1 GKPEMTEPNL
11 RTDNARIPIET
22 LRPPLKP
29 GASFKGFEVLE
40 VLGQGGMGVVYK
52 ARQQSLNRLVALKL
66 LNSQLAT
73 SEEFAARFERE
84 AKVLASLNH
93 PNVVQVFDFG
103 KEDGLLYLVMEHV
116 DGPTLEDVMK
126 KKAEPTRFLAVV
138 RDVARGL
145 ERIHQAGLVHRD
157 VKPSNILIAKDGTA
171 KISDFGLAIETEG
184 SQKLTQS
191 GMFVGTPHYV
201 SPEHAQAKKVDG
213 RSDLYSLGVILFE
226 GFAGRPP
233 FQAPSA
239 TALLLKHVN
248 EPPPALYKLAPQ
260 SPRAV
265 QEIVRKLLAK
275 NPAARHD
282 TASSLV
288 RDLDRALEDLKAGPT
303 VPATARKSGAP
314 PATARKEAA
323 PEGKKLPIPWIAG
336 GGAAAL
342 LLLGLLI
349 FAFSGKTEPKP
360 EDKQSSLRQSSTVK
374 HGTDTEKPK
383 TPEAAPAPTPEA
395 VVPVPA
401 PTPAPAPAQA
411 DPKPSTTVED
421 VLRQGDKL
429 LDEARASFEEGKER
443 ASVEALGEAGFKAES
458 ARIKYQAVQEIG
470 SDELKAKATEQLK
483 VIQQLL

>member
-1 GKPEMTEPNL
+1 
-11 RTDNARIPIET
+11 
-22 LRPPLKP
+22 
-29 GASFKGFEVLE
+29 
-40 VLGQGGMGVVYK
+40 
-52 ARQQSLNRLVALKL
+52 KL

-73 SEEFAARFERE
+73 SEEFATRFARE

-116 DGPTLEDVMK
+116 DGPTLEDVLK
-126 KKAEPTRFLAVV
+126 KKADPAKFLSAV
-138 RDVARGL
+138 RDVAKGL
-145 ERIHQAGLVHRD
+145 ERVHQAGLVHRD

-201 SPEHAQAKKVDG
+201 SPEHAQGKKVDG

-260 SPRAV
+260 SPKAV

-282 TASSLV
+282 TASALV
-288 RDLDRALEDLKAGPT
+288 RDLDRGIEELKAPKVVG
-303 VPATARKSGAP
+303 TARKAP
-314 PATARKEAA
+314 
-323 PEGKKLPIPWIAG
+323 
-336 GGAAAL
+336 
-342 LLLGLLI
+342 
-349 FAFSGKTEPKP
+349 
-360 EDKQSSLRQSSTVK
+360 V
-374 HGTDTEKPK
+374 
-383 TPEAAPAPTPEA
+383 AAPAPEGSKLPIKWIGAGVAAAAVIAIAIAMFSGKSEPPKKEDKPAPMAVNRPAPAEPRKEPTPEP
-395 VVPVPA
+395 VPTTPPPVIPTPVQDPVPVPA
-401 PTPAPAPAQA
+401 PAPVPRTPSAI
-411 DPKPSTTVED
+411 E
-421 VLRQGDKL
+421 
-429 LDEARASFEEGKER
+429 EAFREGE
-443 ASVEALGEAGFKAES
+443 
-458 ARIKYQAVQEIG
+458 
-470 SDELKAKATEQLK
+470 
-483 VIQQLL
+483 

>member
-1 GKPEMTEPNL
+1 MAPENSDCPRCGNSFPRSQVEGEFSGICPNCLAGLMTTDPGDTEPNL
-11 RTDNARIPIET
+11 RTNNAKVPIET
-22 LRPPLKP
+22 IRPPLKA
-29 GASFKGFEVLE
+29 GASFKGLE
-40 VLGQGGMGVVYK
+40 VVEALGQGGMGVVYK

-66 LNSQLAT
+66 LNPQLAT
-73 SEEFAARFERE
+73 SEEFVARFERE

-116 DGPTLEDVMK
+116 DGPTLEEVMK
-126 KKAEPTRFLAVV
+126 KKQDPARFLAAV

-145 ERIHQAGLVHRD
+145 EKVHQAGLVHRD

-201 SPEHAQAKKVDG
+201 SPEHAQGKKVDG

-226 GFAGRPP
+226 GYAGRPP

-282 TASSLV
+282 TAASLV
-288 RDLDRALEDLKAGPT
+288 RDLDRGIEELKAPK
-303 VPATARKSGAP
+303 VPAERKAP
-314 PATARKEAA
+314 P
-323 PEGKKLPIPWIAG
+323 
-336 GGAAAL
+336 
-342 LLLGLLI
+342 
-349 FAFSGKTEPKP
+349 
-360 EDKQSSLRQSSTVK
+360 
-374 HGTDTEKPK
+374 
-383 TPEAAPAPTPEA
+383 
-395 VVPVPA
+395 
-401 PTPAPAPAQA
+401 PAPAPA
-411 DPKPSTTVED
+411 PEP
-421 VLRQGDKL
+421 
-429 LDEARASFEEGKER
+429 
-443 ASVEALGEAGFKAES
+443 
-458 ARIKYQAVQEIG
+458 
-470 SDELKAKATEQLK
+470 
-483 VIQQLL
+483 